1 MGIKIQ
7 YRGRIDNISDVS
19 HLSNEIE
26 EFAMILGWES
36 RRWEENWHLPNSA
49 ALEKKS
55 DKIELT
61 GHVPIRGVSLIPHPD
76 CEPLF
81 LTFKSDGFLASS
93 MLMVMMAD
101 SEIDSDDLWLS
112 TKTMYSSVEI
122 HAALIRLLK
131 FVKSKYI
138 SNLEVKDDGH
148 FWDNEKMY
156 KLRERFL
163 IFGKAFDS
171 IPDTL
176 NLISKKDLKNRTP
189 EEIADFI
196 EDIIKKKFRK

>member
-1 MGIKIQ
+1 MGITIQ

-19 HLSNEIE
+19 RLSKEIE
-26 EFAMILGWES
+26 EFARILGWEI

-49 ALEKKS
+49 AIEKKS
-55 DKIELT
+55 DMLELT
-61 GHVPIRGVSLIPHPD
+61 GHVPIRGVSVIPHPD

-81 LTFKSDGFLASS
+81 LTFRSNGLMASS
-93 MLMVMMAD
+93 MHMVMMAD
-101 SEIDSDDLWLS
+101 SDIDSADMWLS
-112 TKTMYSSVEI
+112 TKTQYSSAEI

-131 FVKSKYI
+131 FVKSKYV

-148 FWDNEKMY
+148 FWENETMY
-156 KLRERFL
+156 KLKERFK
-163 IFGKAFDS
+163 IIGDAIDS
-171 IPDTL
+171 IPVTL

>member
-1 MGIKIQ
+1 MGIMIQ

-19 HLSNEIE
+19 RLSNEIE
-26 EFAMILGWES
+26 EFAGILGWEI

-49 ALEKKS
+49 ALDKKS
-55 DKIELT
+55 DMLELT

-81 LTFKSDGFLASS
+81 LTFKSNGLLASS
-93 MLMVMMAD
+93 MLMVMTAD
-101 SEIDSDDLWLS
+101 SEIDSDDFWLS
-112 TKTMYSSVEI
+112 TKTQYASAEI

-131 FVKSKYI
+131 FVKSKYV
-138 SNLEVKDDGH
+138 SNLEVQDDGQ
-148 FWDNEKMY
+148 FWDNEKMD
-156 KLRERFL
+156 KLRERFI

-176 NLISKKDLKNRTP
+176 NLISKSDLKNRTP
-189 EEIADFI
+189 EEIADYI